1 MINVPQCKVLKLREV
16 GRRARNEGISI
27 SDYAIRKAVHEGQ
40 LPCRII
46 GKTFLISW
54 DQFLRW
60 ITCSDNSDNP
70 LLTEEEAHQ
79 PVNSYVPKPYER
91 FTNPKF
97 KETPKNAP
105 DSYRE
110 FARERANKLC
120 KR

>member
-16 GRRARNEGISI
+16 GMRARSEGISI

-60 ITCSDNSDNP
+60 ITCTDNSDNP

-91 FTNPKF
+91 FTSPKF
-97 KETPKNAP
+97 KETPKKAP